1 MLMSSTLMLLFLPV
15 LYESPDESF
24 EILNSVFKLTNVKSK
39 QDNSYLSKER
49 ILIIKLVLYTLN
61 IL

>member
-1 MLMSSTLMLLFLPV
+1 MLLFLPV

>member
-1 MLMSSTLMLLFLPV
+1 MSSTLMLLFLPV